1 MSANS
6 AQIYPRPA
14 WLIIVLSIAPAI
26 GLGIC
31 RFAYALVL
39 PDMRDSLDWSYA
51 SAGFMNTINA
61 AGYLAGALT
70 ANIVIRRIGL
80 FNTLIMSAA
89 ACVLSLVMSALTGD
103 FIVFSAA
110 RLLSGIAAAFAFI
123 AGGAL
128 AAHVAEAQAT
138 RKAFYLSLFYI
149 GPAAGILISGF
160 VAPVLLK
167 EFGPGSWW
175 IVWAALAGI
184 SGAMA
189 LLLPVARV
197 PEPQLLAGAGSNDRI
212 RRSGVMLYLIGY
224 AFFGAGYIPY
234 MTFMI
239 AYVRNAG
246 RGEMAQSAL
255 WIWVLTIRRQIR
267 RAIRRHRSRA
277 RAISSIGQWQ
287 LQEPGFSRETAHS
300 VRMAPWLLFLRCG
313 TRCLGDSLTVGF
325 FF

>member
-1 MSANS
+1 VD
-6 AQIYPRPA
+6 R
-14 WLIIVLSIAPAI
+14 
-26 GLGIC
+26 LG
-31 RFAYALVL
+31 RA
-39 PDMRDSLDWSYA
+39 
-51 SAGFMNTINA
+51 
-61 AGYLAGALT
+61 
-70 ANIVIRRIGL
+70 
-80 FNTLIMSAA
+80 
-89 ACVLSLVMSALTGD
+89 
-103 FIVFSAA
+103 
-110 RLLSGIAAAFAFI
+110 
-123 AGGAL
+123 
-128 AAHVAEAQAT
+128 
-138 RKAFYLSLFYI
+138 
-149 GPAAGILISGF
+149 
-160 VAPVLLK
+160 
-167 EFGPGSWW
+167 
-175 IVWAALAGI
+175 AGI

-197 PEPQLLAGAGSNDRI
+197 PEPQLPAGAGSNDRI

-246 RGEMAQSAL
+246 RGEMAQSAF

-313 TRCLGDSLTVGF
+313 TRCLGDSPTVGF